1 VFEKRATTPGEFQQL
16 KDKSMKS
23 IATLSPEGSSSW
35 QAAKQYDPDAKI
47 ILFPNT
53 PSVIKAF
60 AERKADL
67 ALIPV
72 YNTREGESIEY
83 FRIMEKLS
91 KANWVDNV
99 VLPIHLSLGAIDD
112 THPLLMLIGKS
123 NNFRQCEEYI
133 TNNYP
138 LLPQLTV
145 TDLQQAINDTREK
158 DKPDHGFVATEEFL
172 VANGLVIRERELAPH
187 NQTRFAVIS
196 PTPSEPTGYDA
207 TALLSLPLN
216 DRVGLLVDI
225 LGEFTRRGINIIDMR
240 TESDIKTQKLQIY
253 LEAEGHIKDQN
264 LTDAVKVISDLIIQE
279 PGSFQVLGSFP
290 RVDMRTKH
298 ISSFGFIG
306 TGDMSKWFARR
317 LENEGYKS
325 ILTGRSTDLKPEDM
339 IPQVDV
345 VVICVPISATAEA
358 VNKYGPLLNDGQALI
373 ILAGV
378 AENALDAA
386 RQKTKPG
393 VEVMLVHNLWGP
405 QAKTMKDKNATVV
418 RTKKSGLLCSEF
430 EAFLYKH
437 GALINQDTPSQHD
450 LLMGVGQK
458 LPTTVSVALA
468 MALKDNEIPQD
479 EIGSHSTLTSLY
491 GILAMA
497 RIHTQNP
504 RTYAEIMAT
513 TGDGRKIVKSFAEN
527 LIRLMD
533 LANQGKI
540 DELCAIIDENRHYL
554 TDNFLQARMKQSL
567 ALDETLSKIIGM

>member
-1 VFEKRATTPGEFQQL
+1 
-16 KDKSMKS
+16 MKS
-23 IATLSPEGSSSW
+23 IATLGPEGSSSW
-35 QAAKQYDPDAKI
+35 QAAKHFDPDADIKF
-47 ILFPNT
+47 FPNT

-60 AERKADL
+60 LDKEAGL

-91 KANWVDNV
+91 SAHWIDNV

-112 THPLLMLIGKS
+112 SHPLSMLIGKS
-123 NNFRQCEEYI
+123 NSFRQCDEYI

-138 LLPQLTV
+138 MLPQLTV
-145 TDLQQAINDTREK
+145 TDLQQAINDVK
-158 DKPDHGFVATEEFL
+158 QQNKLDNGFVATEEFL
-172 VANGLVIRERELAPH
+172 VANGLIIREREMAPH

-196 PTPSEPTGYDA
+196 SNPSKPTGYDA
-207 TALLSLPLN
+207 TALLTLPLN

-225 LGEFTRRGINIIDMR
+225 LSEFTRRGINIIDMR

-253 LEAEGHIKDQN
+253 IEAEGHIQDKV
-264 LTDAVKVISDLIIQE
+264 LADAVKSISEQIIQE
-279 PGSFQVLGSFP
+279 PGAFQVLGSFP

-306 TGDMSKWFARR
+306 TGDMSQWFAKR
-317 LENEGYKS
+317 LESEGYTS
-325 ILTGRSTDLKPEDM
+325 MLTGRTTKLKPEEM

-345 VVICVPISATAEA
+345 VVICVPISATTGA
-358 VNKYGPLLNDGQALI
+358 VEMYGPLLKDGQALI

-378 AENALDAA
+378 AETSLDAA
-386 RQKTKPG
+386 LAKTRPG

-418 RTKKSGLLCSEF
+418 RTKRSGLLCSEF

-437 GALINQDTPSQHD
+437 GALINQDSPSQHD

-458 LPTTVSVALA
+458 LPTTISVALA
-468 MALKDNEIPQD
+468 MTLKDNQIPQG
-479 EIGSHSTLTSLY
+479 EIGNHSTLTSLY

-497 RIHTQNP
+497 RVHTQNA

-513 TGDGRKIVKSFAEN
+513 KGDGRKIVKSFAEN
-527 LIRLMD
+527 LIKLMD
-533 LANQGKI
+533 IANEGKI
-540 DELCAIIDENRHYL
+540 EELCAIIDENKNYL
-554 TDNFLQARMKQSL
+554 TDEFLKARMNQSL
-567 ALDETLSKIIGM
+567 AVDETLGRIIRS

>member
-1 VFEKRATTPGEFQQL
+1 
-16 KDKSMKS
+16 MKS
-23 IATLSPEGSSSW
+23 IATLGPEGSSSW
-35 QAAKQYDPDAKI
+35 QAAKKFDPDAEI
-47 ILFPNT
+47 MLFPNS
-53 PSVIKAF
+53 PSVIMAF
-60 AERKADL
+60 AEKQADL

-72 YNTREGESIEY
+72 YNTREGESLEY

-91 KANWVDNV
+91 KANWIDNV
-99 VLPIHLSLGAIDD
+99 VMPIHLSLGAIDD
-112 THPLLMLIGKS
+112 SHPLSILIGKS
-123 NNFRQCEEYI
+123 NSFRQCEEYI
-133 TNNYP
+133 TNYYTF
-138 LLPQLTV
+138 LPQLTV
-145 TDLQQAINDTREK
+145 IDLQQAINEVK
-158 DKPDHGFVATEEFL
+158 AGNKLDHGFVATEEFL

-196 PTPSEPTGYDA
+196 PTPSEPTRYDA
-207 TALLSLPLN
+207 TALLTLPLN

-253 LEAEGHIKDQN
+253 IEAEGHIRDKN
-264 LTDAVKVISDLIIQE
+264 LADAVKSISEHIIQE

-306 TGDMSKWFARR
+306 TGDMSKWFAKR

-325 ILTGRSTDLKPEDM
+325 LLTGRTTDLKPEDM
-339 IPQVDV
+339 VPQVDV
-345 VVICVPISATAEA
+345 VVICVPISATADA
-358 VNKYGPLLNDGQALI
+358 VNKYGPLLRDGQALI

-378 AENALDAA
+378 AENALEAA
-386 RQKTKPG
+386 LEKTRAG

-418 RTKKSGLLCSEF
+418 RTKRSGLLCSEF

-437 GALINQDTPSQHD
+437 GALINQDSPSQHD

-458 LPTTVSVALA
+458 LPTTLSVALA
-468 MALKDNEIPQD
+468 MTLMDNRIPQD

-497 RIHTQNP
+497 RVHTQNP

-527 LIRLMD
+527 LIKLMD
-533 LANQGKI
+533 MANEGKI
-540 DELCAIIDENRHYL
+540 DELCAIINENRHYL
-554 TDNFLQARMKQSL
+554 TDDFLRARMKQSL
-567 ALDETLSKIIGM
+567 AVDETLSKIIRS